1 MRLMLTLI
9 EVLKT
14 AFYYSSCQPNWS
26 LFVPY
31 FISQHIG
38 RTIHL
43 VLPDTSP
50 SDCVNLRH
58 LEVDLFV
65 EPTIDCIVLSKL
77 SFLFYTAHLIFFL
90 MTAGLRFCVIMSRE
104 TNTEQEYLSK
114 PLPRILFSLL
124 VIFVTLILFAWR
136 FNNQGAI
143 TRACLVPDEEH
154 PGRIRTKPVIFFLVS
169 ITFVVGLLYVIMA
182 IKVKR
187 SDTTSNIYLVI
198 IICYTL
204 TFNIL
209 QTIKVCAKQ
218 NL

>member
-14 AFYYSSCQPNWS
+14 AFYFSSCQPNWS
-26 LFVPY
+26 MFVSY

-50 SDCVNLRH
+50 SDYANLRH
-58 LEVDLFV
+58 LEVDLFM

-90 MTAGLRFCVIMSRE
+90 MTAGLRFCVIMFRK
-104 TNTEQEYLSK
+104 TNSDQAYLSK
-114 PLPRILFSLL
+114 PFPRILFSLL
-124 VIFVTLILFAWR
+124 GIFVTLIVFAWR
-136 FNNQGAI
+136 FNNQGAF

-187 SDTTSNIYLVI
+187 SDTTSNISLVI
-198 IICYTL
+198 ISLAT
-204 TFNIL
+204 
-209 QTIKVCAKQ
+209 
-218 NL
+218 